1 MTIRIVNDM
10 LAILEYCI
18 VSFSQ
23 NGLEY
28 VMTYHDDPQL
38 MYSGIAFSFATRIGL
53 YMYIW
58 F

>member
-53 YMYIW
+53 YMYI
-58 F
+58 